1 MGGFFIMIIPRK
13 LAVRDLL
20 QGKRYLFGFSQYMG
34 ETIVVVTSSNG
45 RVDAY
50 LSTPM
55 DYANGI
61 LIWNGKQTSIGVV
74 K

>member
-1 MGGFFIMIIPRK
+1 MGGFCIMIIPRK
-13 LAVRDLL
+13 LAMRDLL

-34 ETIVVVTSSNG
+34 ETFVVVTSSNG
-45 RVDAY
+45 KVDAY

-61 LIWNGKQTSIGVV
+61 LIWDGKKTNIGAV

>member
-1 MGGFFIMIIPRK
+1 MIIPRK
-13 LAVRDLL
+13 LAIRDLL
-20 QGKRYLFGFSQYMG
+20 EGKRSLFGFSQYMG
-34 ETIVVVTSSNG
+34 ETFVVVTSSNG
-45 RVDAY
+45 KVDAY

-61 LIWNGKQTSIGVV
+61 LRWDGKQTSIGVV